1 MTSEETER
9 KRTEA
14 ALIESEDKF
23 RAIFAQAAVG
33 ISQTSIHGE
42 WLLANDRLCEILGYT
57 QAELRGKTF
66 LDITHPD
73 DREAN
78 IVARHQFLAGEIS
91 SWSAEKRYINKN
103 GATVWAKVSV
113 SLVRDQQD
121 LPQYFISVVEDI
133 TDRIEA
139 ERALRDSEHRVRLA
153 LGAGVGMWDYD
164 LRGNTPPLSPQYV
177 KAFGH
182 PPTAKSD
189 WFQLVHPDD
198 RDRVMTC
205 IRASIDRACD
215 WDDEFRLLWPDGSV
229 HWLFTRGTVLLG
241 DDGRPARVVGVSLD
255 ITDRKQAAAALQ
267 ESEERFRN
275 MADSSPV
282 MICACGPD
290 ERATFFNKA
299 CLDFTGRT
307 LEQELGYGWT
317 NNVHPDDR
325 EACLASYSTSFKAR
339 RNYRIECRLRRAD
352 GEYRSVICSGVPCFT
367 PDGVFTGYVCSC
379 VDITDVKRAQEEALA
394 RQKLESLGVL
404 AGGIAHDF
412 NNLLGGILAEAE
424 LMEMDLSSRSALI
437 DELYRIKASATR
449 GAEIVR
455 ELMIYAGQ
463 DQASPIEPVDLS
475 RLVAEML
482 ELLKVSISKQAVLTT
497 NLQKDLPPVWG
508 NAAKIRQ
515 VVMNLVINAS
525 EAVGEREGVIMV
537 TTEHVSAENLAP
549 NGETDLP
556 EGDYVRL
563 EVSDTGC
570 GIAEEARR
578 KIFDPFYTTK
588 FAGRGLG
595 LAVVQGIVR
604 AHGGV
609 INLASTP
616 GEGTTFQVLLSCA
629 SARASAIQCV
639 IAPARPEQ
647 SSPRAGTILVVE
659 DEEVLRHAV
668 SKVLARTGFLVLEAR
683 DGAAAMDLIRASGDD
698 IDLVLLDVTLPGMSC
713 REIFEHTQRNRPN
726 LKIVL
731 TSAYPK
737 ETIDASFAGLRVEH
751 FIRKPF
757 QLGDLMN
764 SLQALLCA

>member
-1 MTSEETER
+1 MTESDER
-9 KRTEA
+9 
-14 ALIESEDKF
+14 F
-23 RAIFAQAAVG
+23 QAIFAQAAVG
-33 ISQTSIHGE
+33 IAQTSVQGE
-42 WLLANDRLCEILGYT
+42 WLLLNDRLCDILGY
-57 QAELRGKTF
+57 AHNELHGKTF
-66 LDITHPD
+66 LEITHPA

-78 IVARHQFLAGEIS
+78 MIACRQFLAGEIS
-91 SWSAEKRYINKN
+91 SWSTEKRYIRKN
-103 GATVWAKVSV
+103 GSTVWAKVYV
-113 SLVRDQQD
+113 SLVRDQHNQ
-121 LPQYFISVVEDI
+121 PQYFISVIEDI
-133 TDRIEA
+133 TEKIQTEN
-139 ERALRDSEHRVRLA
+139 ALRQSERRLKLA
-153 LGAGVGMWDYD
+153 QGAARLGVWDAD
-164 LRGNTPPLSPQYV
+164 LDTQTTTFSGDYTSLYGLPHDHPPLPHAQWL
-177 KAFGH
+177 A
-182 PPTAKSD
+182 
-189 WFQLVHPDD
+189 LVHPAD
-198 RDRVMTC
+198 RDCVESQLQE
-205 IRASIDRACD
+205 SIEQRRFFDA
-215 WDDEFRLLWPDGSV
+215 EFRVVWPDGSV
-229 HWLFTRGTVLLG
+229 HWLLG
-241 DDGRPARVVGVSLD
+241 KGSVSLDDSGRPVRMTGVNLD

-307 LEQELGYGWT
+307 LEEELGYGWT

-352 GEYRSVICSGVPCFT
+352 GEYRSVICSGVPCFRS
-367 PDGVFTGYVCSC
+367 DGVFTGYISSC

-437 DELYRIKASATR
+437 DELHRIKASAIR

-463 DQASPIEPVDLS
+463 DQASPIEPVDVS

-482 ELLKVSISKQAVLTT
+482 ELLKVSISKHAVLTT
-497 NLQKDLPPVWG
+497 NLQKDLPAVWG
-508 NAAKIRQ
+508 NAPKIRQ
-515 VVMNLVINAS
+515 VVMNLVLNAS
-525 EAVGEREGVIMV
+525 EAIGEREGVIKV
-537 TTEHVSAENLAP
+537 TTEHVSAGKNLPP

-570 GIAEEARR
+570 GIAEEART

-595 LAVVQGIVR
+595 LAVVQGIIR
-604 AHGGV
+604 AHGGA
-609 INLASTP
+609 INLTSAP
-616 GEGTTFQVLLSCA
+616 GQGTTFQVLLSCA
-629 SARASAIQCV
+629 STKASAIQGV
-639 IAPARPEQ
+639 ITPARTEQ
-647 SSPRAGTILVVE
+647 SFPRAGTILVVE
-659 DEEVLRHAV
+659 DEEVLRHAI
-668 SKVLARTGFLVLEAR
+668 SKVLAIAGFLVLEAC
-683 DGAAAMDLIRASGDD
+683 DGSAAMELIRAGGDD

-713 REIFEHTQRNRPN
+713 RAIFEQTRRIRPN
-726 LKIVL
+726 LKVVL
-731 TSAYPK
+731 TSAYSK

-757 QLGDLMN
+757 QLGDLIN

>member
-1 MTSEETER
+1 MTSERTEH
-9 KRTEA
+9 KRAEA
-14 ALIESEDKF
+14 ALIESEEKF

-33 ISQTSIHGE
+33 IAQTSVQGE
-42 WLLANDRLCEILGYT
+42 WLLMNDRLCEILGYR
-57 QAELRGKTF
+57 QDELQGKTF

-78 IVARHQFLAGEIS
+78 IVARRRFLAGEIS
-91 SWSAEKRYINKN
+91 SWSVEKRYIHKT
-103 GATVWAKVSV
+103 GANVWAKVSV

-139 ERALRDSEHRVRLA
+139 ERALRDSERRVRLA

-164 LRGNTPPLSPQYV
+164 LRGNAPTMSPQYV
-177 KAFGH
+177 KAFGQA
-182 PPTAKSD
+182 PSDKSE

-198 RDRVMTC
+198 RERVMAR
-205 IRASIDRACD
+205 IRASVDSACE

-229 HWLFTRGTVLLG
+229 HWLFTKGTVLLG
-241 DDGRPARVVGVSLD
+241 DDGRPVRVVGVSLD
-255 ITDRKQAAAALQ
+255 ITDRKQAAAAVQ

-307 LEQELGYGWT
+307 LEEELGYGWT
-317 NNVHPDDR
+317 SNVHSDDR
-325 EACLASYSTSFKAR
+325 EACLASYSTSFEAR

-367 PDGVFTGYVCSC
+367 SDGVFTGYVCSC

-424 LMEMDLSSRSALI
+424 LIEMDLSSRSTLI
-437 DELYRIKASATR
+437 DELHRIKASATR

-463 DQASPIEPVDLS
+463 DQASPIEPVDVS

-482 ELLKVSISKQAVLTT
+482 ELLKVSISKHAVLTT
-497 NLQKDLPPVWG
+497 NLHNDLPAVWG
-508 NAAKIRQ
+508 SAPKIRQ
-515 VVMNLVINAS
+515 VVMNLLLNAS
-525 EAVGEREGVIMV
+525 EAIGEREGVIKI
-537 TTEHVSAENLAP
+537 TTAHVSVGNLAP
-549 NGETDLP
+549 NGEADLP

-570 GIAEEARR
+570 GIAEEARTR
-578 KIFDPFYTTK
+578 IFDPFYTTK

-639 IAPARPEQ
+639 ITPARTQ
-647 SSPRAGTILVVE
+647 QYFPRAGTILVVE
-659 DEEVLRHAV
+659 DEEVLRHAI
-668 SKVLARTGFLVLEAR
+668 SKVLARRGFLVLEAC
-683 DGAAAMDLIRASGDD
+683 DGSAATELIRASGDD

-713 REIFEHTQRNRPN
+713 REIFEQTQRDRPN

-731 TSAYPK
+731 TSAYSK
-737 ETIDASFAGLRVEH
+737 EIVDASFAGLRVEH

-764 SLQALLCA
+764 SLQALLCS